1 MSLFKRDPGNPIL
14 SPVSE
19 HPWESV
25 ASFNG
30 SVAKDKKIYHLVYR
44 AISNEIEKEGH
55 KLQLS
60 VVGHATSKDGI
71 HFENRE
77 PFIEPQE
84 EWERFGCEDPRITK
98 IDDTFVIFYTAL
110 SEYPPVAHGIRVA
123 VAISDDMKTVK
134 ERHLVTPFNAKAMTL
149 FPEKINGKYAALL
162 TPHTDMPPSK
172 ICLALFDTLEDIW
185 SPDYWRAWYQNLESH
200 VIPLQRMNSSQV
212 EVGAIPLKTEKGWVC
227 IFANIPNYYTEAF
240 REFRIEAVLLDL
252 NDPQKVISRVHEPL
266 LEPETDYEKSGFV
279 NKVVFP
285 SGAILEK
292 DIITMYYGAADTHC
306 CRASL
311 PLEQLNYRMQV
322 TDAVPLKLEKFSEN
336 PLLTP
341 IASNSWEQRGVF
353 NAAVIYLNG
362 KTYILYRAFSED
374 NTSTIG
380 MAISNDGIHIDER
393 LPNPIYIPR
402 EQFELKPQPN
412 IWSGCEDPRITQIG
426 NTIYMLYTSYDGQN
440 PPRVTLTSID
450 VDDFLHRK
458 WNWSKPVR
466 ISPPGIDDKDAC
478 LLPEK
483 VKGKYVIFHRI
494 DNDIVLDFVDNL
506 DFDGETTFLRTLRYI
521 PLREEAWDGEKV
533 GIASPPIKTQYGWML
548 LYHGVSK
555 IDHEYRVGAML
566 LDLLDPSI
574 VLSYLHYPILEAV
587 APFER
592 EGLVPN
598 VVFPCGAV
606 VHEDTLYVYYGGGDK
621 VICGAKVEFKKLM
634 KALLERKT
642 RKFLL

>member
-1 MSLFKRDPGNPIL
+1 MSLFKRDPSKPIL
-14 SPVSE
+14 SPVAD
-19 HPWESV
+19 HAWEAV

-30 SVAKDKKIYHLVYR
+30 SVAKDNELYHLVYR
-44 AISNEIEKEGH
+44 AISHEIEKDGH
-55 KLQLS
+55 KLQMS

-71 HFENRE
+71 NFENRT
-77 PFIEPQE
+77 PFIEPKE

-98 IDDTFVIFYTAL
+98 IEDKFVIFYTAL

-123 VAISDDMKTVK
+123 VAISDDMKTIK

-149 FPEKINGKYAALL
+149 FPEKINGKYAAIL

-172 ICLALFDTLEDIW
+172 ICLALFDKLEDIW
-185 SPDYWRAWYQNLESH
+185 SADYWRTWYQNLESH

-212 EVGAIPLKTEKGWVC
+212 EVGTIPLKTDKGWVC

-252 NDPQKVISRVHEPL
+252 EDPQKVISRVHEPL
-266 LEPETDYEKSGFV
+266 LEQETDYEKSGFV

-285 SGAILEK
+285 SGALLEK
-292 DIITMYYGAADTHC
+292 NIIYMYYGAADTHC
-306 CRASL
+306 CRAEL
-311 PLEQLNYRMQV
+311 PLEQLNYRMQI
-322 TDAVPLKLEKFSEN
+322 TDAVPLKMEKFSGN

-353 NAAVIYLNG
+353 NPASIYLNG
-362 KTYILYRAFSED
+362 TTYILYRAFSED

-380 MAISNDGIHIDER
+380 LATSSDGEHIDER
-393 LPNPIYIPR
+393 LPEPIYIPR
-402 EQFELKPQPN
+402 APFESKPQSN
-412 IWSGCEDPRITQIG
+412 VWSGCEDPRITQIG
-426 NTIYMLYTSYDGQN
+426 STIYMLYTAYDGQN
-440 PPRVTLTSID
+440 PPRVALTSIL
-450 VDDFLHRK
+450 VDDFLKRDWK
-458 WNWSKPVR
+458 WTHPVL

-506 DFDGETTFLRTLRYI
+506 NFDGKNKFLRTLRYL

-533 GIASPPIKTQYGWML
+533 GIAAPPIKTQYGWML

-574 VLSYLHYPILEAV
+574 VLAYLHYPILEPEAQ
-587 APFER
+587 FER

-598 VVFPCGAV
+598 VVFPCGCV
-606 VHEDTLYVYYGGGDK
+606 LHEETLYIYYGGADK
-621 VICGAKVEFKKLM
+621 VICGAKVAFKKLM